1 MSVTRSQNTS
11 RPSNEHSTT
20 STYIDTLCLSG
31 EAPMIRRSLKL
42 GFLKLP
48 PVTSPSV
55 QLFIA
60 AVICLLCPGMFNAL
74 NGLGGAGLVAPG
86 PANESNIAL
95 YACFSIVGFFAG
107 FIVNM
112 AGPKS
117 SLFVGGISY
126 VVYAGSFLA
135 YKHIENRGFLIFG
148 GAFLGACAGPFW
160 AAQGAMLISYPSDEQ
175 KGRYTA
181 WFWAIFNSGAAIG
194 SLITLCQELQ
204 MRASNVASDNT
215 YITIV
220 ALMFAGTA
228 LSLCLCQPNNVKRED
243 GSHIHIT
250 IAVGKDWRDEVKH
263 FCKLLRKD
271 YFIVLLF
278 PMFLTSNWC
287 YPYQFNTFNLR
298 TFNIRTRALN
308 NFLYWLAEILGA
320 LVVGH
325 TLDNDRLS
333 RSSRA
338 KGLVTGLAL
347 LTFGVWTGGYMW
359 QQGYHHG
366 ADRVAEGNKLDF
378 EGSDY
383 LAPMFL
389 YLAYGIFNATWQN
402 CVYWILGKF
411 TSDTQT
417 ASIYIGFYK
426 GIQSAGGAISY
437 RINNSNLSA
446 INELLICWILLAV
459 SLVIAAPV
467 IIRKIRDEA
476 EGGDTADEEVAT
488 GAGPAEISGEKVSIV
503 EGLEK
508 RIERKPSGKNLETSQ
523 G

>member
-1 MSVTRSQNTS
+1 
-11 RPSNEHSTT
+11 
-20 STYIDTLCLSG
+20 
-31 EAPMIRRSLKL
+31 
-42 GFLKLP
+42 
-48 PVTSPSV
+48 
-55 QLFIA
+55 
-60 AVICLLCPGMFNAL
+60 MFNAL

-107 FIVNM
+107 FIVNIV
-112 AGPKS
+112 GLKS

-160 AAQGAMLISYPSDEQ
+160 AAQGAMLISYPSHEQ
-175 KGRYTA
+175 KGRSIS
-181 WFWAIFNSGAAIG
+181 WFWAIYNTGAAIG
-194 SLITLCQELQ
+194 SLVTLCQELQ
-204 MRASNVASDNT
+204 IGASNVASDST

-220 ALMFAGTA
+220 ALMFAGTV
-228 LSLCLCQPNNVKRED
+228 LSLCLCQPKNVKRED
-243 GSHIHIT
+243 GSHVHI
-250 IAVGKDWRDEVKH
+250 IVAAKKDWRDEIMH
-263 FCKLLRKD
+263 FRKLIRKD

-308 NFLYWLAEILGA
+308 NFLYWLSEILGA

-338 KGLVTGLAL
+338 KGLVTGLIL
-347 LTFGVWTGGYMW
+347 LTLGVWTGGYMW
-359 QQGYHHG
+359 QKGYYHQTEI
-366 ADRVAEGNKLDF
+366 VAEGQKMDF
-378 EGSDY
+378 DGADY
-383 LAPMFL
+383 LGPMFL
-389 YLAYGIFNATWQN
+389 YMAYGIFNAIWQN
-402 CVYWILGKF
+402 CVYWILGKL
-411 TSDTQT
+411 TSDTRT

-446 INELLICWILLAV
+446 MNEFLICWILLTV

-467 IIRKIRDEA
+467 IIHKIRDEVVDA
-476 EGGDTADEEVAT
+476 DTAGEETAT
-488 GAGPAEISGEKVSIV
+488 ETGPAEIAEEKASIV
-503 EGLEK
+503 ESSKEGEGERSEK
-508 RIERKPSGKNLETSQ
+508 KLETSTSPV
-523 G
+523 